1 MLVALKPDAFVHF
14 AWPRV
19 ERTPPTVGERIGA
32 LMAEGGWSGAESWA
46 LQANCIGPT
55 LVGGSRKHGG
65 PDLGPTRARAAW
77 LRLGVDGRSLA
88 DAPPAADAP
97 ADFVPRLTV
106 RMAAAVQGFPDQWQF
121 SGRKTSAYRQVGN
134 AFPPPVAEAVGA
146 AIREALEAAA
156 AQRTSPRLRIVS

>member
-1 MLVALKPDAFVHF
+1 MHF

-46 LQANCIGPT
+46 LQANSIGPT